1 MALALRQKHLDEKLQ
16 NKDQPLQVFIGM
28 HGRGPCPSSSRS
40 RGFDGPKFSGQLE
53 DLREFRRC
61 WGEYERLNSPRSRRK
76 CLWSCCT
83 VRD

>member
-1 MALALRQKHLDEKLQ
+1 MALAHR
-16 NKDQPLQVFIGM
+16 PLQVFIGM

-53 DLREFRRC
+53 DLREFRRS